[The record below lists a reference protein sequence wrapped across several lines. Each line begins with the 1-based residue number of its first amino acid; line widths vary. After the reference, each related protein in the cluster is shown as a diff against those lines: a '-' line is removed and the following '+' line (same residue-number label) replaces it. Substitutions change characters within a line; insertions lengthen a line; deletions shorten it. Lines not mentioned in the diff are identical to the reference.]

1 MLSLERPARKALA
14 KVCFRWRCRMRTA
27 AAGSEDLG
35 AQVSEAHGWQSSGRR
50 AFDGRSELQS
60 RALGAAGDDNGAGA
74 RGVNSR
80 MRWV

>member
-1 MLSLERPARKALA
+1 VLAR
-14 KVCFRWRCRMRTA
+14 VRFRWRCRVRTA

-50 AFDGRSELQS
+50 AFDRRLELQS
-60 RALGAAGDDNGAGA
+60 GALGAAGDDNGAGA
-74 RGVNSR
+74 CDVNSK